1 MSKPIQLDTYL
12 MGIDKFSAQKVMFS
26 PSHLSPII
34 PPYLFSIGGV
44 ARDVRLVSRDVMR
57 ENKKS
62 KAMSNSTVAPAPARP
77 SASASSNWRDASTWR
92 KSDGAPA
99 SSARPS
105 KFPSNRAGASWRDRE
120 AKRAEEEAQTTG
132 DNTTGRPDTSDPYL
146 RTRPYDR
153 ARTNKSPQKDDDGA
167 AKAIAE
173 GRRIY
178 IGNLRYQAKP
188 QDIEELLKTNDL
200 GHFTNIHISIDSFTG
215 RNPSYCFVEFP
226 DADSAKTAME
236 ILEGKELLG
245 REVKCRPCQPKGS
258 GSGGKPSE
266 APSRW
271 GQWSGEKQG
280 DDQSR
285 PKQFDRYRQDQ
296 TGKRLYIGALPR
308 MHDQATNFAE
318 MTELFKDF
326 KLEAIS
332 KRVSAHESTRDLP
345 GRHDYCFVDFSTPE
359 EAKEAMESLNGASFR
374 GELIKVSPAKGRSN
388 KWREREELD
397 GKRGFDRQEAPVR
410 EWGADE

>member
-1 MSKPIQLDTYL
+1 MSD
-12 MGIDKFSAQKVMFS
+12 
-26 PSHLSPII
+26 
-34 PPYLFSIGGV
+34 
-44 ARDVRLVSRDVMR
+44 
-57 ENKKS
+57 
-62 KAMSNSTVAPAPARP
+62 STVAPAPARP
-77 SASASSNWRDASTWR
+77 SASASSNWRDASSWR
-92 KSDGAPA
+92 RGDGAPA

-105 KFPSNRAGASWRDRE
+105 KFTQNRTGASWRDRE
-120 AKRAEEEAQTTG
+120 ARRIDGEAQSTG
-132 DNTTGRPDTSDPYL
+132 DNTTGRPETSDSYL

-296 TGKRLYIGALPR
+296 TGKRLYVGALPR

-397 GKRGFDRQEAPVR
+397 GKRGFDQQEASVR

>member
-1 MSKPIQLDTYL
+1 MSDP
-12 MGIDKFSAQKVMFS
+12 
-26 PSHLSPII
+26 
-34 PPYLFSIGGV
+34 
-44 ARDVRLVSRDVMR
+44 
-57 ENKKS
+57 
-62 KAMSNSTVAPAPARP
+62 TVAPSPVRP
-77 SASASSNWRDASTWR
+77 SASASSNWRDASSWR
-92 KSDGAPA
+92 RGETPV
-99 SSARPS
+99 SSPRPS
-105 KFPSNRAGASWRDRE
+105 RFTPNRTTGVSWRDRE
-120 AKRAEEEAQTTG
+120 EKRNSEDARTNG
-132 DNTTGRPDTSDPYL
+132 DNNAGRPENSDVFPK
-146 RTRPYDR
+146 TRSYDR

-188 QDIEELLKTNDL
+188 QDIEELLRANDL

-258 GSGGKPSE
+258 SSGGKPSE
-266 APSRW
+266 APNRW
-271 GQWSGEKQG
+271 GQWSSEKQG
-280 DDQSR
+280 DDQTR
-285 PKQFDRYRQDQ
+285 PKHFDRYRQDQ
-296 TGKRLYIGALPR
+296 TGKRLYVGGLPR

-359 EAKEAMESLNGASFR
+359 EAKEAMESLNGVSFQ
-374 GELIKVSPAKGRSN
+374 GELIKVSAAKGRSN
-388 KWREREELD
+388 KWRERDELD
-397 GKRGFDRQEAPVR
+397 GKRSFDRQEAPVK
-410 EWGADE
+410 EWGAEE